1 MSTLCPAQNLSQ
13 LNYFIKSSGFNDFS
27 NIHEDDRIKKRI
39 EACQQGMQ
47 QLETLRAKHLK
58 LMDDL
63 RNEYS
68 SLQTSINFIPRNKK
82 SIVNSLDI
90 QDNRS
95 QYSASEDGTSVADTS
110 NISHRS
116 SMSVDSGYLSV
127 STDITQNLRN
137 STIIDIQNND
147 PPMSYNAYR
156 KMSMDE
162 NNGNEGNLVTRN
174 KPPIGSSNITMGT
187 VKKLAMNY
195 TKNIQELNKASEIV
209 KTTLEGTA
217 ALRPNRTSKTQNR
230 PWSMYSTSTTT
241 NNNDYINSEIFSLDN
256 NIKNNLTFAQT
267 PKSQFDDSTKY
278 FTLTKNNVTAQNY
291 DDPHIYS
298 TPSKNKSPAVS
309 ENNNKTEE
317 IYCKPKKGTQ
327 NDNKFFHN
335 KKNKNETLINYQLF
349 DDEMTRNNNKN
360 RNMSNVQ
367 PTTVVITRFS
377 DNLKSP
383 FNNKPPPIPNRSVG
397 TIQGTPIPS
406 KKIRKGWLE
415 SEEL

>member
-1 MSTLCPAQNLSQ
+1 MSTLCSAQNLSQ
-13 LNYFIKSSGFNDFS
+13 LNYFINSSGLNDFN

-63 RNEYS
+63 RSEYS
-68 SLQTSINFIPRNKK
+68 LLQASINFIPRNKK
-82 SIVNSLDI
+82 SIAKPLDI
-90 QDNRS
+90 HDNRS

-127 STDITQNLRN
+127 STDNTQNLRN
-137 STIIDIQNND
+137 STIIDIPNSD

-162 NNGNEGNLVTRN
+162 NNGNEGNLILRN
-174 KPPIGSSNITMGT
+174 KPPIGSSNIAMGT
-187 VKKLAMNY
+187 VKKLAMSY
-195 TKNIQELNKASEIV
+195 TKNIQELNKASEII
-209 KTTLEGTA
+209 KTTLEGTT
-217 ALRPNRTSKTQNR
+217 ALRPNRTSKSQNR

-241 NNNDYINSEIFSLDN
+241 NNNNYMNSEISSLDN
-256 NIKNNLTFAQT
+256 DIKNNLTFAQT
-267 PKSQFDDSTKY
+267 SISQLDDSTKY
-278 FTLTKNNVTAQNY
+278 FTLTKNNVGPQNY
-291 DDPHIYS
+291 NDSHIYS
-298 TPSKNKSPAVS
+298 KPNKSKHPVS
-309 ENNNKTEE
+309 ENNNNKTEE
-317 IYCKPKKGTQ
+317 IYCKPIKSTQ
-327 NDNKFFHN
+327 SENKFFLN
-335 KKNKNETLINYQLF
+335 VKNKNEKLINRQLF
-349 DDEMTRNNNKN
+349 DEEMTRNNNKS
-360 RNMSNVQ
+360 RNMKNIQ

-383 FNNKPPPIPNRSVG
+383 YNNKLPPIPNRSIG
-397 TIQGTPIPS
+397 TVQGTPIPS